1 MCLTLFIAAGIP
13 QVIILSKVDK
23 ACPYVEEDPGT
34 LFYSSAVSELVEQV
48 SQLIGLPRA
57 HVLPVKNYEKE
68 MELVE
73 DVDVPALISLRQM
86 LRFADDYLYNFLD
99 EEED

>member
-1 MCLTLFIAAGIP
+1 MILLT
-13 QVIILSKVDK
+13 KVDK
-23 ACPYVEEDPGT
+23 VCPYVTKDPGSI
-34 LFYSSAVSELVEQV
+34 FYSSAVRDLVEQV
-48 SQLIGLPRA
+48 SELVGLPRA

-68 MELVE
+68 LELV
-73 DVDVPALISLRQM
+73 DAVDVPALISLRQM